1 VFSSP
6 LVIASTLTYVLML
19 LSWRFHRPRIVHVGV
34 MALCMVYDLCVPF
47 YLYFAKNWPHLLFE
61 KGEILDFLVWMHVG
75 LDIML
80 FVVYWLQI
88 SAGLKVWRGV
98 PGMRETHRQQGNVII
113 VVRLLVL
120 LSGALLVA
128 K

>member
-1 VFSSP
+1 
-6 LVIASTLTYVLML
+6 M
-19 LSWRFHRPRIVHVGV
+19 
-34 MALCMVYDLCVPF
+34 
-47 YLYFAKNWPHLLFE
+47 HLLFD